1 MPKKQ
6 NEWPEKGELVL
17 GTVVRVN
24 PYSAYISL
32 EEYKGKEG
40 MIHISEA
47 ARKWI
52 KDIREIVKEGQKVVV
67 LVLNVE
73 KEKNHITLSLKR
85 VNKRSAEE
93 KLKEYKREIKA
104 EKMLA
109 QVAKEIGL
117 SLEKAYEE
125 IGFRLQ
131 EEFGELFKVFQ
142 MSQDTQGYEF
152 LIKKGIPEKWAKLIK
167 QIAEKQMEIKESYV
181 KTAIELRSLN
191 PDGINIIRKVLED
204 AKNKNN
210 LEIKYISAPR
220 YHIYLK
226 TKDAKAG
233 ERRLKEIAEEIVK
246 TVNEMGGEGIVK

>member
-6 NEWPEKGELVL
+6 SEWPEKGELVL
-17 GTVVRVN
+17 GTVIRVN
-24 PYSAYISL
+24 PYSASISL
-32 EEYKGKEG
+32 EEYKNKEG

-52 KDIREIVKEGQKVVV
+52 KDIREIVKEGQKIVV

-93 KLKEYKREIKA
+93 KLREYKREQKA

-109 QVAKEIGL
+109 QVAKETGL
-117 SLEKAYEE
+117 SLEKTYEE
-125 IGFRLQ
+125 IGFKLQ
-131 EEFGELFKVFQ
+131 EEFGELFKAFQ
-142 MSQDTQGYEF
+142 MSQTPQGYDL
-152 LIKKGIPEKWAKLIK
+152 LIKKGIPDKWAKVIK
-167 QIAEKQMEIKESYV
+167 QIAEKQMEIKESFI
-181 KTAIELRSLN
+181 KAELELRSLKPN
-191 PDGINIIRKVLED
+191 GVETIKKVLED

-210 LEIKYISAPR
+210 LEIKYISAPK
-220 YHIYLK
+220 YYIYLK

-233 ERRLKEIAEEIVK
+233 ERKLKEIAEEIVK
-246 TVNEMGGEGIVK
+246 SINSMGGEGLAK